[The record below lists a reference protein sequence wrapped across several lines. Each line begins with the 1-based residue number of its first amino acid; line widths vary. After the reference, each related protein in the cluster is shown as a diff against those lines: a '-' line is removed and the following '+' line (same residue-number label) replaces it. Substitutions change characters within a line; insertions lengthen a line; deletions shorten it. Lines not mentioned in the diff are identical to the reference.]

1 MYTPGGLPLRGY
13 SPQEYLDQAYQQ
25 PGYYYTP
32 QEVQQNYAPQGYAP
46 QGYAPQGYASQ
57 GYASQGYAPQDVA
70 AAGPSQRGAQGILKP
85 SGSFERRVSAQ
96 DLKWDEQNI
105 KETFHP
111 KNKDYG
117 FMLVNE
123 PKTPYYYDTK
133 TDPGGISAQALAEKI
148 KSATSME
155 PSALT
160 PAVMV
165 TEDQRKAEEEA
176 RAEKHRLFEE
186 KRKKHYHMERFA
198 PEEQVAAD
206 DDDDDD

>member
-1 MYTPGGLPLRGY
+1 MSRYTPGGRTYRGY

-32 QEVQQNYAPQGYAP
+32 QEGQQSYAPQGYA
-46 QGYAPQGYASQ
+46 
-57 GYASQGYAPQDVA
+57 V
-70 AAGPSQRGAQGILKP
+70 AGPSQGGAQSILKP

-117 FMLVNE
+117 FMIVDE
-123 PKTPYYYDTK
+123 PKTPYNYDTK
-133 TDPGGISAQALAEKI
+133 TDPGGVSPQALAEKI
-148 KSATSME
+148 QSATTMQ

-160 PAVMV
+160 PAVV
-165 TEDQRKAEEEA
+165 VSEDQKKAEEAA

-186 KRKKHYHMERFA
+186 RRKKHYRMERFGA
-198 PEEQVAAD
+198 PEDPVGAD